1 MTILEWAA
9 TSEQSSWGVREIG
22 RGIGLAPSSVYRIL
36 AMLGEVG
43 VVQREDETGRYSLTL
58 NFFQLASRIA
68 AKVPVRETAAKYLR
82 ALADS
87 TCESVYLARYGPEQ
101 QAFMFVDHIP
111 ATHPLRY
118 EMPLYEWM
126 DLRVG
131 AGGLGILAFLRPEER
146 RAVLDLPG
154 PTKLTDF
161 TVTDRDLL
169 TAELDRFREQG
180 YAVSVGRRV
189 SGVAGIAAPIV
200 NSGEEVVGAMV
211 LAMPEPRFADF
222 DLSALTE
229 SVVVTAQAV
238 SRALGA
244 EQPGTI
250 RLVR

>member
-43 VVQREDETGRYSLTL
+43 VVQREEETGRYSLTL

-82 ALADS
+82 ELADS

-131 AGGLGILAFLRPEER
+131 AGGLGILAFLRPEAR
-146 RAVLDLPG
+146 RAILDLPG
-154 PTKLTDF
+154 PTKLTEF

-169 TAELDRFREQG
+169 TAELDRFCEQG

-200 NSGEEVVGAMV
+200 NSSEEVVGAVV

-222 DLSALTE
+222 DLSALAE
-229 SVVVTAQAV
+229 SVVITAQAV
-238 SRALGA
+238 SLALGA

-250 RLVR
+250 RLAR